1 MTSTRPA
8 PGRTLSRVRYTKTV
22 DQSFRMMLH
31 RIVLAI
37 CVPVA
42 LAAQTPR
49 TPAPNPA
56 TASLPIILTRT
67 PYGIAGAGGAFG
79 TSYAELAE
87 EGFIFAFQDIRG
99 RFTSEGQFVM
109 LRPPRDKRDPKAVDE
124 SSDTY
129 DSIDWMLK

>member
-42 LAAQTPR
+42 LAAQTPQ

-56 TASLPIILTRT
+56 AAFDMSEVMVPMRDGVKLHTTIFAPKNATANLPIILTRT

-79 TSYAELAE
+79 T
-87 EGFIFAFQDIRG
+87 
-99 RFTSEGQFVM
+99 
-109 LRPPRDKRDPKAVDE
+109 
-124 SSDTY
+124 
-129 DSIDWMLK
+129 